1 MGSFESKTDVGIQHD
16 RWLLAQTCQALS
28 TELEGTRQALAAALA
43 ELATLKAIIRGDL
56 GIVGDKCDPST

>member
-1 MGSFESKTDVGIQHD
+1 MGIQHD

-28 TELEGTRQALAAALA
+28 TEPAALA

-56 GIVGDKCDPST
+56 GIVGDKCDPPT